1 MAIKSRIT
9 EELIGAAVANDDLND
24 ALFDF
29 QRAIGVDDGGV
40 AAAVFAR
47 GWDEEWP
54 AASAGRRRAMMD
66 HYVSLECFYAPSAD
80 DDGLDEAGASP
91 AM

>member
-1 MAIKSRIT
+1 MAVESRIT

-24 ALFDF
+24 ALFAF
-29 QRAIGVDDGGV
+29 QQAIGVDDGGI
-40 AAAVFAR
+40 AAAVFSL

-54 AASAGRRRAMMD
+54 GASAGRRRAMMD
-66 HYVSLECFYAPSAD
+66 HYVSLECFYAPSVD
-80 DDGLDEAGASP
+80 DEGLDEASASP

>member
-1 MAIKSRIT
+1 MAIESRIT
-9 EELIGAAVANDDLND
+9 EELIGDAVANDDLND

-40 AAAVFAR
+40 AAAVFSR
-47 GWDEEWP
+47 GWDKEWP
-54 AASAGRRRAMMD
+54 AASAERRRAMMD
-66 HYVSLECFYAPSAD
+66 HYVGLECFYAPSAD
-80 DDGLDEAGASP
+80 DGGGEEARALP